1 MKSSVIDPLL
11 KKAGLDADTDKNYR
25 PVNNLVFF
33 SKLTERV
40 VKRRLNKHMAEN
52 ALNSHSQFGYKKE
65 HGTETMMVGI
75 VNDVLIGFD
84 SNQCTIMI
92 FLDLSAAFDTIDQNK
107 LIEILSNEIGITG
120 VALEWFKSFILGRT
134 QRVRIGEEFSS
145 VLEVLFGTAQGS
157 VLGPDLFSIYV
168 RNQPKVFESCQF
180 KSTSFADD
188 SNGMK
193 TFAIEF
199 QFNVCKHDV
208 PTVMKEITNW
218 MNAMFLKINPE
229 KTEIILFQEKK
240 CFQI

>member
-1 MKSSVIDPLL
+1 MKGTVSLNGENSDP
-11 KKAGLDADTDKNYR
+11 
-25 PVNNLVFF
+25 F
-33 SKLTERV
+33 S
-40 VKRRLNKHMAEN
+40 
-52 ALNSHSQFGYKKE
+52 
-65 HGTETMMVGI
+65 
-75 VNDVLIGFD
+75 
-84 SNQCTIMI
+84 
-92 FLDLSAAFDTIDQNK
+92 
-107 LIEILSNEIGITG
+107 ILSW
-120 VALEWFKSFILGRT
+120 VK
-134 QRVRIGEEFSS
+134 QCC
-145 VLEVLFGTAQGS
+145 

-229 KTEIILFQEKK
+229 KTEIILFHLKAMKEQVIIRGTLIEGQCIRYSTAVKNVDVWLDEHVDLDTHVNK
-240 CFQI
+240 IVSHCYKLLKDIGRIRNVITQIHTEMLVHAVSTSRLDYCNSLFINMRRANMNKLQKYTTIRRKN